1 MMKQATAALLF
12 IVATG
17 VNCFQVA
24 NEPTRVLGFVSTSLN
39 RPKTCQLLASSP
51 TAETDSDSDTM
62 SKAQAILDDFH
73 ASNLPFRIVVIGNG
87 AILETTSKLGR
98 KCL

>member
-1 MMKQATAALLF
+1 MKKAAAVLLC
-12 IVATG
+12 IASTT
-17 VNCFQVA
+17 VNGFQVTSGL
-24 NEPTRVLGFVSTSLN
+24 TRIGGDSIPLN
-39 RPKTCQLLASSP
+39 GPSSFQLFESSP
-51 TAETDSDSDTM
+51 NTETDSDATV
-62 SKAQAILDDFH
+62 SKAQGILDEFH